1 MAVGNI
7 CVQYVYFINPLI
19 HGYVNYSKIR
29 LEITITHREITIN
42 ARLLQ
47 LNTTR
52 NDKEVKSNATELRKK
67 VKARVL

>member
-1 MAVGNI
+1 M
-7 CVQYVYFINPLI
+7 
-19 HGYVNYSKIR
+19 NYSKIR

-67 VKARVL
+67 VKVRVL